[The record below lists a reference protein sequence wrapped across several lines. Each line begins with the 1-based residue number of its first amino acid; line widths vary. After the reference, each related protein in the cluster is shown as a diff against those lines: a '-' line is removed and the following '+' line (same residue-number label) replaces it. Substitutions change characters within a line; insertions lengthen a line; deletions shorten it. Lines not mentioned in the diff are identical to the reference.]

1 MSLKFS
7 PGPWEAVDR
16 LTVRSRFVAGDA
28 DSGGW
33 LVASLPAHAS
43 EDDAR
48 LIAAAPELLAAL
60 TDVIGWIPM
69 GEAWHTDAA
78 EQAVK
83 RAREAI
89 DKAAGGAA

>member
-1 MSLKFS
+1 MSLKCS

-43 EDDAR
+43 DDDAR
-48 LIAAAPELLAAL
+48 LIAAAPDLLDALKDAVCALEVSGKDFWATEKARAAIAKA
-60 TDVIGWIPM
+60 TGS
-69 GEAWHTDAA
+69 AA
-78 EQAVK
+78 
-83 RAREAI
+83 
-89 DKAAGGAA
+89 

>member
-1 MSLKFS
+1 MSLKHS

-43 EDDAR
+43 DDDAR
-48 LIAAAPELLAAL
+48 LIAAAPDLL
-60 TDVIGWIPM
+60 
-69 GEAWHTDAA
+69 
-78 EQAVK
+78 
-83 RAREAI
+83 
-89 DKAAGGAA
+89 KAAQACLLRDDIAGDELGDLLRAAIAKATGSAA